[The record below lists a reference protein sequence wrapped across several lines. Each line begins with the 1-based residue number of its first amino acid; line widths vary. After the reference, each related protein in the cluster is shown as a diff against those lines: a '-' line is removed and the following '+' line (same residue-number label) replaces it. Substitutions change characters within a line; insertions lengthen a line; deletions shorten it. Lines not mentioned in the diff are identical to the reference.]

1 MSAKPLTIA
10 AAPAFALPVL
20 FLGYAVV
27 ANYEFITGLGRD
39 IAEMPKSATEY
50 LNGEAA
56 IQIDTYYKKIMPHR
70 LPSIDA
76 MGAAR
81 YLAFRE
87 GRPGVVVGEDGW
99 LFSKEEFEATLK
111 RTPDLAEA
119 AAGVVAVRDQL
130 AAKGIELVVVPLP
143 AKADIYREHVSYPAI
158 PTDLE
163 RLYEDFRTVLDNA
176 GIKTVESRAP
186 LLEAKDKGQ
195 LFLTTDTHWT
205 PLGAEVV
212 ADAVGSALGKGD
224 AAYSIADTAPVQ
236 REGDLSKFIVTV
248 GRRHLRA
255 LLNPVRADRHQLQR
269 QPAMEL
275 RRKPQGRARRRRAEP
290 GRRGQGAGGADARP
304 ARQRHAARYAPR
316 SGDLGV
322 SDPLSRPDPAVE
334 RRTGKGG
341 GAMIRPLLTLA
352 AASLALA
359 AGLAVASPA
368 NAATCM
374 VRVPESLSSD
384 SERARPMVPGP
395 CKAGQDGAKHR
406 VAKPV
411 DPLKLIRNRMIAGKN
426 VSYKELLKLADSGD
440 DLAQLN
446 LAKRIEADND
456 PATLDAAARYYRR
469 AAENGRNSAVRPLI
483 RLLNA
488 DVFLDQ
494 PKNLAASRDLLEKLA
509 AKGDPVARDG
519 LIAMYRAGKPF
530 GPDPARA
537 DELLVAAAEGGD
549 AKAAPMIDEPGLQDA
564 QMSVAGLSDGVYF
577 WRVGVQ
583 QYLGGEVTENWTP
596 FQKFTV
602 TGAGR

>member
-99 LFSKEEFEATLK
+99 LFSKEEFEATLQ

-130 AAKGIELVVVPLP
+130 GAKGIELVVVPLP

-186 LLEAKDKGQ
+186 LLEAKAKGQ

-212 ADAVGSALGKGD
+212 ADAVGTALGKGD

-236 REGDLSKFIVTV
+236 REGDLSKFIVTGGLAPLV
-248 GRRHLRA
+248 GLGPETVVPREASAPPAASGVDIFGPSSIPFVLTGTSYSANPQWSFGESLKVALGADVLNLAEEGKGPVAPMRA
-255 LLNPVRADRHQLQR
+255 LLDSATLRDTPPDLVIWEFPIRYLGQTQLWN
-269 QPAMEL
+269 
-275 RRKPQGRARRRRAEP
+275 AEP
-290 GRRGQGAGGADARP
+290 AKE
-304 ARQRHAARYAPR
+304 AA
-316 SGDLGV
+316 
-322 SDPLSRPDPAVE
+322 
-334 RRTGKGG
+334 
-341 GAMIRPLLTLA
+341 
-352 AASLALA
+352 
-359 AGLAVASPA
+359 
-368 NAATCM
+368 
-374 VRVPESLSSD
+374 
-384 SERARPMVPGP
+384 
-395 CKAGQDGAKHR
+395 Q
-406 VAKPV
+406 
-411 DPLKLIRNRMIAGKN
+411 
-426 VSYKELLKLADSGD
+426 
-440 DLAQLN
+440 
-446 LAKRIEADND
+446 
-456 PATLDAAARYYRR
+456 
-469 AAENGRNSAVRPLI
+469 
-483 RLLNA
+483 
-488 DVFLDQ
+488 
-494 PKNLAASRDLLEKLA
+494 
-509 AKGDPVARDG
+509 
-519 LIAMYRAGKPF
+519 
-530 GPDPARA
+530 
-537 DELLVAAAEGGD
+537 
-549 AKAAPMIDEPGLQDA
+549 
-564 QMSVAGLSDGVYF
+564 
-577 WRVGVQ
+577 
-583 QYLGGEVTENWTP
+583 
-596 FQKFTV
+596 
-602 TGAGR
+602 